1 MEWNST
7 LYDKKHDFVAEY
19 GKGLLEFVPQNTKQS
34 ILDLGCGTG
43 ALTAELA
50 ELCERIVGVDGSQN
64 MINKAREEFG
74 DIEDLNI
81 AFVEN
86 MQDLSKLTDITPV
99 RKKFSKI
106 IIGTLVFI
114 FLFYWGLFLLDY
126 IEQETTEIITID
138 TTTY

>member
-1 MEWNST
+1 MKEKELKQYFNKLKKRLKYTYSSEQA
-7 LYDKKHDFVAEY
+7 DKIMKQLQSSSDNYFLENPNASFEDF
-19 GKGLLEFVPQNTKQS
+19 
-34 ILDLGCGTG
+34 I
-43 ALTAELA
+43 
-50 ELCERIVGVDGSQN
+50 
-64 MINKAREEFG
+64 EEFG

-106 IIGTLVFI
+106 IIGILVFI

-138 TTTY
+138 TTTYWT

>member
-1 MEWNST
+1 MKEKELKQYFNKLKKRLKYTYSSEQA
-7 LYDKKHDFVAEY
+7 DKIMKQLQSSSDNYFLENPNASFEDF
-19 GKGLLEFVPQNTKQS
+19 
-34 ILDLGCGTG
+34 I
-43 ALTAELA
+43 
-50 ELCERIVGVDGSQN
+50 
-64 MINKAREEFG
+64 EEFG
-74 DIEDLNI
+74 DIEALNI
-81 AFVEN
+81 AIVEN
-86 MQDLSKLTDITPV
+86 MQDLSKLTAITPV

>member
-1 MEWNST
+1 MKQLQSSSDNYFLENPNASFE
-7 LYDKKHDFVAEY
+7 DF
-19 GKGLLEFVPQNTKQS
+19 
-34 ILDLGCGTG
+34 I
-43 ALTAELA
+43 
-50 ELCERIVGVDGSQN
+50 
-64 MINKAREEFG
+64 EEFG